1 MAKIYTPE
9 IEQIQELDA
18 PPTETQTLR
27 QRGGWSPRPQPRIGL
42 DLGSDDELLLV
53 VNVTAVR
60 WIIYHNYHRL
70 GIIDV
75 DELLAFHIDKRGSL
89 SARPYEDKGD
99 VVEYLVL
106 PLNYDVTYVH
116 IYRRLMGLDIDVF
129 DMRIV

>member
-1 MAKIYTPE
+1 MASIYTPE
-9 IEQIQELDA
+9 IEQVLPLDA
-18 PPTETQTLR
+18 PPTETQR

-53 VNVTAVR
+53 VNMTGVR

-75 DELLAFHIDKRGSL
+75 DELLAFHVHKRGSL
-89 SARPYEDKGD
+89 SVRPYEDKGD

-116 IYRRLMGLDIDVF
+116 IYRRQMGQDVDVF
-129 DMRIV
+129 DMRVV